1 MHGELGFVRSFQHR
15 SYSFSVFNTSSQL
28 PIMSFMQFSRNFMYE
43 LEFVLNHVTSIYIT
57 LDPPVE
63 LSYDFCGFAKSRFM
77 FYDHF
82 NYCHLITVGSVL
94 FNKFKLITRAKNDL
108 KPDFSYPASSCSRS
122 LHENYIKMHGEALYF
137 VHQRAIEL
145 TIKTGVYQRI
155 IMQ

>member
-1 MHGELGFVRSFQHR
+1 MYLNPEFEWRHEMHGELGFVRSFQHR

-94 FNKFKLITRAKNDL
+94 FNKFKLITRAK
-108 KPDFSYPASSCSRS
+108 KWPQTWFFSP
-122 LHENYIKMHGEALYF
+122 
-137 VHQRAIEL
+137 
-145 TIKTGVYQRI
+145 RI
-155 IMQ
+155 